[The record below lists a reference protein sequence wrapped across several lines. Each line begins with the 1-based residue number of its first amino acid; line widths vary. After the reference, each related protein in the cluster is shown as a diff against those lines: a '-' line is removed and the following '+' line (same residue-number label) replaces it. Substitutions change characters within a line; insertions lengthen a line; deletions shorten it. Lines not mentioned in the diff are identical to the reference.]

1 MVSEFEFPHLHGH
14 FDIKFQTVNE
24 NSINS
29 LGNEEAISPSG
40 KNVFVA
46 LNKRNIRLSPAMKQ
60 FLMLLKEA
68 S

>member
-1 MVSEFEFPHLHGH
+1 VSEFEFPHFHER
-14 FDIKFQTVNE
+14 FEIKFQTVNV

-29 LGNEEAISPSG
+29 LGNKEAISPGG

-46 LNKRNIRLSPAMKQ
+46 LYKKNKVLSPAMEQ
-60 FLMLLKEA
+60 FLMLLKET